1 MEYPQRNASTLEER
15 ALAKT
20 QEIVISGVNKI
31 YQTDS
36 GNVTALQ
43 DINLTAQHGSFIS
56 LLGPSGCGKT
66 TLLRILGGLL
76 RPTTGEIMVGGQT
89 LYHKNGVNK
98 NIIRSI
104 GFAFQDPNLL
114 PWRRVLQNITL
125 PLELQGAPK
134 KERAE
139 KAKKML
145 QMVGLDVNTFA
156 KAYPRQLSGGMRQRV
171 AIARALVFDPLILL
185 MDEPFGALDA
195 MTRENM
201 NLELQRIWQESGKT
215 IVLVTHSLP
224 EAVFLS
230 DKVVVLSPRPGRIKQ
245 VVDIN
250 LPRPR
255 TKEML
260 EDVTFNHIV
269 GDLRRIME
277 E

>member
-1 MEYPQRNASTLEER
+1 MEYPQRNTSTLEER
-15 ALAKT
+15 AVAKS
-20 QEIVISGVNKI
+20 QEIVVSGVNKI

-76 RPTTGEIMVGGQT
+76 RPTTGEVLVGGQP

-125 PLELQGAPK
+125 PLELQGVSK
-134 KERAE
+134 KVREE
-139 KAKKML
+139 KGKAML
-145 QMVGLDVNTFA
+145 QLVGLDFNTFA
-156 KAYPRQLSGGMRQRV
+156 KTYPRQLSGGMRQRV

-195 MTRENM
+195 MTRESM

-245 VVDIN
+245 IVEIN

-255 TKEML
+255 TKELL
-260 EDVTFNHIV
+260 EDGRFNQIV